1 MFQFDD
7 SSTIRECGLI
17 RTNYKTKLTIV
28 LLILVSV
35 LVMGTY
41 SSAAKKP
48 VKKQVLKNKLG
59 NVNQKI
65 RQVKKI
71 IWAQE
76 LKKRNVI
83 TELTKTQ
90 RKLEVVQTSLSQTKF
105 RFQDAKLDLAKT
117 IRDLEHKKQ
126 ELERRKGLLTR
137 RVVDIYEGDDINYAN
152 VILGASDMWTFLTR
166 AYYLQK
172 ILDSDA
178 TLIVQIRA
186 DKQAIEQLK
195 VRQAKRV
202 SEIGTLQVR
211 LESERNEVQELRD
224 DNFQQ
229 IQAIEHDKDLQ
240 EKVLDELLAE
250 SNRIENEIQRFQN
263 TAKGRAI
270 FSKAFKGNLGWPCRG
285 RITSRFAYRKHP
297 ITGVYKLHDG
307 VDIAAP
313 TGTPICSAADGVVMR
328 AGWRGAYGY
337 GITVA
342 HGGNISTFYGHCS
355 RIVAKV
361 GDRVSKGQVIAKVGS
376 TGSSTGPHCHFM
388 KFVNGKKVNPLQ

>member
-1 MFQFDD
+1 MM
-7 SSTIRECGLI
+7 
-17 RTNYKTKLTIV
+17 TKLKTRLAIV
-28 LLILVSV
+28 LLIMVSV
-35 LVMGTY
+35 FMLGTCAA
-41 SSAAKKP
+41 AAKKSN
-48 VKKQVLKNKLG
+48 KKQVLKTKLG
-59 NVNQKI
+59 TVHQKI

-71 IWAQE
+71 IWAKE
-76 LKKRNVI
+76 LKKRNVVV
-83 TELTKTQ
+83 ELTKTQ
-90 RKLEVVQTSLSQTKF
+90 RKLELVQTSLSQNKL
-105 RFQDAKLDLAKT
+105 RFLDARLDLDNTIKKLDRTK
-117 IRDLEHKKQ
+117 RQ
-126 ELERRKGLLTR
+126 LERRSDLLSR
-137 RVVDIYEGDDINYAN
+137 RIVDIYEGDDISYLN
-152 VILGASDMWTFLTR
+152 VILGSSDMWTFLTR
-166 AYYLQK
+166 SYYLQK

-178 TLIVQIRA
+178 VLIVQIRE
-186 DKQAIEQLK
+186 DKLAIEQLK
-195 VRQAKRV
+195 ARQAKRV
-202 SEIGTLQVR
+202 NEIGSLQVR
-211 LESERNEVQELRD
+211 LESERNQVEELRD

-270 FSKAFKGNLGWPCRG
+270 YSKTFKGNLGWPCRG
-285 RITSRFAYRKHP
+285 RITSRFGYRVHP

-313 TGTPICSAADGVVMR
+313 SGTSICSAADGVVIQ

-355 RIVAKV
+355 KLIARV
-361 GDRVSKGQVIAKVGS
+361 GDKVSRGQTIARVGS

-388 KFVNGKKVNPLQ
+388 KFVNGKKVNPL